1 MVSVCIEVGNETGS
15 HTVAVRARNIER
27 AVRIVAERY
36 PGSRIKVEFPID
48 PETFFAEG
56 AAREHLI
63 PAEKSTERRA
73 A

>member
-15 HTVAVRARNIER
+15 LSVAVRARSIER

-36 PGSRIKVEFPID
+36 PGSRVEVEFPID
-48 PETFFAEG
+48 PETFFARDAATEG
-56 AAREHLI
+56 LI
-63 PAEKSTERRA
+63 STEENVERRA